1 MHPVQAYLDTL
12 KPGQSRHQAAR
23 SLRRIQTIALDLADS
38 PDGFIWARLDGVR
51 FDELRSRLVGQY
63 APATVRHMLSC
74 VRGVLRA
81 AAELEDRDQ
90 DSAAAGL
97 PGKAVA
103 VRTAGLPGRARDPS
117 PARAFLATLSAGP
130 SRDSAV
136 SALRR
141 LIQVAGLL
149 SGRHYG
155 TIDEFPW
162 AALRAAETL
171 ALRSELAQRYAP
183 ATANRMLSCLRGVLR
198 ASWRLG
204 LIEGDDYRR
213 AIDIPSVRGARLP
226 AGRAVG
232 SREMSRLF
240 LSCRQG
246 GSAPLGARDAAA
258 LALLYAGGLRRAEA
272 CALRIRDVD
281 LRTGE
286 IRLIGKGN
294 RERRIWLAG
303 GALAALRDWIRWR
316 GTEPGPLLTR
326 VHRGGRIAHGRGI
339 SGDALIRRLTQRCL
353 EAGIKRMTP
362 HDLRRT
368 FVSNALDAGVDIAVV
383 QRLAGHA
390 SPVTTSRYD
399 RRGETV
405 LRQAAVQIHT
415 PYDEPGRRL
424 ETDPEPPAG

>member
-12 KPGQSRHQAAR
+12 KPGPSRRQAAR
-23 SLRRIQTIALDLADS
+23 SLRRIESIALDLADN
-38 PDGFIWARLDGVR
+38 PDGFSWTRLGGAG
-51 FDELRSRLVGQY
+51 FEALRARLVGQY

-81 AAELEDRDQ
+81 AHELEEDDR
-90 DSAAAGL
+90 AVTATA

-103 VRTAGLPGRARDPS
+103 VQSAGLPGRVRDPS
-117 PARAFLATLSAGP
+117 PARAFLATLAPGP
-130 SRDSAV
+130 SRESAI

-141 LIQVAGLL
+141 LTQIAGML
-149 SGRHYG
+149 SGRQYG
-155 TIDEFPW
+155 TIDQFPW

-204 LIEGDDYRR
+204 MIESDDYRR

-226 AGRAVG
+226 TGRAIG

-240 LSCRQG
+240 LSCAQG
-246 GSAPLGARDAAA
+246 ANIPLGARDAAA

-272 CALRIRDVD
+272 CSLRLRDVD
-281 LRTGE
+281 LKTGE

-316 GTEPGPLLTR
+316 GIDPGPLLTR

-339 SGDALIRRLTQRCL
+339 SGDALIRRLAHRCL
-353 EAGIKRMTP
+353 EAGVKRMTP

-405 LRQAAVQIHT
+405 LRQAAIQIHT
-415 PYDEPGRRL
+415 PYEERDRRL
-424 ETDPEPPAG
+424 ETGPDSPAG